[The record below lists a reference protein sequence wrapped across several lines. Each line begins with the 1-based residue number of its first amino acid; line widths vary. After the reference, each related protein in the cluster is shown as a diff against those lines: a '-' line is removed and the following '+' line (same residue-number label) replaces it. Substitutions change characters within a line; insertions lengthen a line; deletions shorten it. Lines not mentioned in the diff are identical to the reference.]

1 MSIAKQAFD
10 DMFGVSE
17 WPAWLRPT
25 TTHPEPETG
34 TSQTALILA
43 HMKSGMGIT
52 GLQALDLFGCFR
64 LPARI
69 ADIKKLGYEV
79 NREMIEVNGK
89 RVARYWMES

>member
-10 DMFGVSE
+10 NMFDL
-17 WPAWLRPT
+17 PAWLR

-34 TSQTALILA
+34 TSQTALILT

-69 ADIKKLGYEV
+69 SDIKKLGHEV

-89 RVARYWMES
+89 RVARYWMEGV

>member
-10 DMFGVSE
+10 NMFE
-17 WPAWLRPT
+17 LPAWLR
-25 TTHPEPETG
+25 TTHPESETG
-34 TSQTALILA
+34 ASQTALILT

-69 ADIKKLGYEV
+69 SDIKKLGHEV

-89 RVARYWMES
+89 RVARYWMEGV